1 MNGVAI
7 AGGLELMLACDLR
20 IASSNATFAL
30 AEVKWGLIPGA
41 GGTQRLPRCIPMA
54 RALEL
59 ILTGE
64 PIDAQEAYRVGLINK
79 VVSPDSLMAEA
90 KRLADLLLTR
100 GPLALRA
107 AKEAVY
113 RGLDVSMEEG
123 LRLELQLF
131 DHLFETEDAAEGRR
145 AFAERRVPQFRGR

>member
-1 MNGVAI
+1 MYPNG
-7 AGGLELMLACDLR
+7 
-20 IASSNATFAL
+20 
-30 AEVKWGLIPGA
+30 PG
-41 GGTQRLPRCIPMA
+41 T
-54 RALEL
+54 EL

-131 DHLFETEDAAEGRR
+131 DHLFETEDAAEGWR